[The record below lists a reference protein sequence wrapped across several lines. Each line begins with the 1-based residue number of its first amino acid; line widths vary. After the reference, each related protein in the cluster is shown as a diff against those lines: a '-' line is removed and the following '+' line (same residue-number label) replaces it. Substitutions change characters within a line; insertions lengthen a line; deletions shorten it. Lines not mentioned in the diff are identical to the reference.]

1 MLITTA
7 VLSKLVIFGIG
18 VVLSQKVLDSNT
30 VADKPGLESEAEVG
44 PLFPCRPTHATS
56 TAFASLSAAASG
68 FSCCN
73 RFSLCHVAS
82 FGTVQLWDL
91 SLTSSAFY
99 IPYGLTPSCYYPRPI
114 CCSVALVTG
123 GVQRLEKDRKQL
135 KQIRELDI
143 VGASFKQIMVRY

>member
-44 PLFPCRPTHATS
+44 PFPCRPTHATS

-68 FSCCN
+68 FSCC
-73 RFSLCHVAS
+73 HVAS

-91 SLTSSAFY
+91 SLASSAFY
-99 IPYGLTPSCYYPRPI
+99 IPYGLTHSCCCYPCPI
-114 CCSVALVTG
+114 CCSVPLV
-123 GVQRLEKDRKQL
+123 R
-135 KQIRELDI
+135 
-143 VGASFKQIMVRY
+143 